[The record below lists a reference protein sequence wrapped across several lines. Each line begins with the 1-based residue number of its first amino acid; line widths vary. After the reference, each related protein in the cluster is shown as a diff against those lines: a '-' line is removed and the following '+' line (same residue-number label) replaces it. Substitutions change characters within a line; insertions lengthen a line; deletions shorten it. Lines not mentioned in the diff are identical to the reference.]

1 MRTSVRLSPRSERL
15 RVYGNRKADQL
26 AKCDR
31 FVFPVS
37 KEVIKEVCA
46 ERLKKGR
53 FRSVGI
59 LLWRWLVGSGDRN
72 DVTSAC
78 AIGHENGFEM

>member
-31 FVFPVS
+31 LFPVS
-37 KEVIKEVCA
+37 KKVIKEVCA

-53 FRSVGI
+53 FRSAGI
-59 LLWRWLVGSGDRN
+59 LLWRRLVGSGDRN

-78 AIGHENGFEM
+78 AVGHENGLEM